1 VAARSVAAAADGSAI
16 SPEAAGPGRLAG
28 SGRLAGVG
36 LAGAVGVGWCGPG
49 WPVWAGRLAYADHR
63 RPRLASVLVGPTQ
76 YDRRVSDV
84 FSDLVGQDEAA
95 ETLRAAAAS
104 AAKIVAGTATGNGA
118 MTHAWIFTGPPGS
131 GRSVAAR
138 AFAAALQCE
147 RDGVGCGECH
157 GCHTALGGT
166 HADVRFV
173 VPEGLSIGVGEM
185 RALVLRAGTAP
196 AGGRWQAVVIEDA
209 DRLTEQAGNAL
220 LKAVEEP
227 SPRTVFLLCTPST
240 HPDDISVTIRSR
252 CRVVPLR
259 QPSAEAVAEV
269 LVRRDGIPPDT
280 ALWAAAAAQG
290 HVGRAKRLAK
300 DPEAR
305 GRRDAV
311 LAVPR
316 RLTGVGACFDA
327 ASSLIEASEAEAA
340 AAVLDSDAAE
350 RAALEQALGAGGT
363 GRGAAGAMRGA
374 AGQLK
379 DLERRQRSRA
389 TRSQRDALDRAL
401 VDLAGFY
408 RDVLI
413 TALRAPVTV
422 VHTDTA
428 GLSSAAADRWT
439 PESVLRRLEA
449 VLACRDAIDL
459 NVKPRIAVEA
469 MMLSL
474 W

>member
-1 VAARSVAAAADGSAI
+1 M
-16 SPEAAGPGRLAG
+16 
-28 SGRLAGVG
+28 
-36 LAGAVGVGWCGPG
+36 
-49 WPVWAGRLAYADHR
+49 
-63 RPRLASVLVGPTQ
+63 T
-76 YDRRVSDV
+76 V
-84 FSDLVGQDEAA
+84 FADLVGQDDAV
-95 ETLRAAAAS
+95 ETLSRAAAA
-104 AAKIVAGTATGNGA
+104 AARIVAGDTGAQGA

-166 HADVRFV
+166 HADIRYV
-173 VPEGLSIGVGEM
+173 VPEGLSIGVNEM

-196 AGGRWQAVVIEDA
+196 SGGRWQAVVIEDA
-209 DRLTEQAGNAL
+209 DRLTEAAGNAL

-227 SPRTVFLLCTPST
+227 PPRTVFLLCTPST

-259 QPSAEAVAEV
+259 QASAEAVAEV
-269 LVRRDGIPPDT
+269 LVRRDGIAPDV
-280 ALWAAAAAQG
+280 ASWAAAASQG
-290 HVGRAKRLAK
+290 HVGRAKRLAR
-300 DPEAR
+300 DTDAR
-305 GRRDAV
+305 SRREAV
-311 LAVPR
+311 LTVPR

-327 ASSLIEASEAEAA
+327 ASALIEAAEAEAA
-340 AAVLDSDAAE
+340 AAFAETDAAE

-363 GRGAAGAMRGA
+363 GRGATGAMRGA

-379 DLERRQRSRA
+379 DLEKRQKSRF

-408 RDVLI
+408 RDVLV
-413 TALRAPVTV
+413 TSLRAPVEV

-428 GLSSAAADRWT
+428 AQSSAAAGKWS
-439 PESVLRRLEA
+439 PESTLRRLEA
-449 VLACRDAIDL
+449 ILACREAIEQ
-459 NVKPRIAVEA
+459 NVKPKIAVEA
-469 MMLSL
+469 MMLNL
-474 W
+474 WRG

>member
-1 VAARSVAAAADGSAI
+1 M
-16 SPEAAGPGRLAG
+16 
-28 SGRLAGVG
+28 
-36 LAGAVGVGWCGPG
+36 
-49 WPVWAGRLAYADHR
+49 
-63 RPRLASVLVGPTQ
+63 
-76 YDRRVSDV
+76 SDV
-84 FSDLVGQDEAA
+84 FSDLVGQDEAV
-95 ETLRAAAAS
+95 EVLRRAAAS
-104 AAKIVAGTATGNGA
+104 AARIVDGTATGNGA

-138 AFAAALQCE
+138 AFAAALECE
-147 RDGVGCGECH
+147 RDGTGCGECH
-157 GCHTALGGT
+157 GCHTVLGGT

-196 AGGRWQAVVIEDA
+196 SGGRWQAVVIEDA
-209 DRLTEQAGNAL
+209 DRLTEAAGNAL

-227 SPRTVFLLCTPST
+227 PPRTVFLLCTPST

-259 QPSAEAVAEV
+259 QPPADAVAEV
-269 LVRRDGIPPDT
+269 LVRRDGIAPEL
-280 ALWAAAAAQG
+280 ASWAAAAAQG
-290 HVGRAKRLAK
+290 HVGRAKRLAN
-300 DPEAR
+300 DAEAR
-305 GRRDAV
+305 GRREAV

-327 ASSLIEASEAEAA
+327 ASALIEAAEAEAA
-340 AAVLDSDAAE
+340 AAVVDTDSTE

-379 DLERRQRSRA
+379 DLERRQKSRA

-408 RDVLI
+408 RDVLV
-413 TALRAPVTV
+413 TSLRAPVPV
-422 VHTDTA
+422 VHGDTA
-428 GLSSAAADRWT
+428 TQSAAAAQKWS
-439 PESVLRRLEA
+439 PESTLRRLEA
-449 VLACRDAIDL
+449 VLACRDAIEQ
-459 NVKPRIAVEA
+459 NVKPKIAVEA
-469 MMLSL
+469 MMVSL
-474 W
+474 WKG